1 MTSVVKKNVL
11 TYQIQRITLTSS
23 KSLKETMTELMEE
36 LNKNKAG
43 LVVFEILAKSRSME
57 EIEKKIGELTEAK
70 RDFVYVR

>member
-11 TYQIQRITLTSS
+11 TYQTQRITLTSS

-43 LVVFEILAKSRSME
+43 LVVFEILAKSRSRE
-57 EIEKKIGELTEAK
+57 EIEEKIGELTEAK